1 MDSTRIPYYNRTD
14 KKFISYKFI
23 KRGVI
28 GLWVLSIVALVIY
41 FLDITTFDFLDIFM
55 IVAQFIV
62 LTIFFIYIKKE
73 DNFWYV
79 NLKKEEISIRDE
91 FIYIPKHLKYS
102 DIRSF
107 KKIVTGDLEI
117 KTREKTYTINK
128 DMVTEDDFLKIITI
142 IENKTNIQ

>member
-1 MDSTRIPYYNRTD
+1 MDSIRIPYYNRTD

-23 KRGVI
+23 KRGVT

-102 DIRSF
+102 GIRSF